1 MKRNSGLQ
9 KRWLRNTLSILFA
22 IVLLCVIALSI
33 MVAAYYYSSMEA
45 GMEAKARTSTS
56 FFDNYVRQ
64 SYNEYYQSC
73 AKFAQS
79 FDSKDQMELQFVNT
93 NNRIVASSYGVYS
106 GMAGVTS
113 DIREAIETKA
123 IASYT
128 GTNPATGER
137 IMAVSSP
144 LIYTNGEVIGV
155 LRYVTSL
162 RRADRQIMLFSLCAA
177 LVGLIVLLVVYVSGR
192 YFVKSIL
199 VPVQELTTTAKRI
212 SAGSY
217 GVQIP
222 RKSDD
227 EIGELTDTINE
238 MSEKI
243 SRAEKMQSEFVSSV
257 SHELRTPLTA
267 ISGWSETLLSA
278 GAGVDS
284 AEARRGLSIIQREAA
299 RLTDMVEELLEFTRL
314 QDGRFTLNVV
324 PCDLRTE
331 FEKDYHRIIGSASFR
346 RLQDKTQVFPLDKS
360 DFVRTRLTHSM
371 ETSALAKQLA
381 TMITANIR
389 KNKSGT
395 PYAMTEDEARDAANA
410 VMCAGLL
417 HDIGNPPFGHFGEV
431 VIGDWFK
438 SHLDRLSYKGRPL
451 SQWLDRQMKAD
462 LCHFEG
468 NAQALR
474 LLTKVYRVDSAFGMD
489 LMPAVLNTLV
499 KYPVDSTRVDKASAN
514 VKLHKL
520 GYYKAEEALFG
531 ATGTRTVEG
540 FCRHPLTYIL
550 EAADDIA
557 YATAD
562 LEDAYKKGL
571 FTLDEFERF
580 FRDTLEAKKDDWGLN
595 GG

>member
-199 VPVQELTTTAKRI
+199 VPVQELTATAKRI

-331 FEKDYHRIIGSASFR
+331 FEDTVFMYGSRLRQEGIVLDYLENDDDIPEIPCDSAAHEAGLPEYSGQCRQAR
-346 RLQDKTQVFPLDKS
+346 RRGRQDHGRDLPGERRRAGLRRHPHPRLRPRHSRRGAAARKKEILQGQPP
-360 DFVRTRLTHSM
+360 RRAAAA
-371 ETSALAKQLA
+371 SALRSAKRSSRC
-381 TMITANIR
+381 TTACSTSPNAEGGGAVVTIR
-389 KNKSGT
+389 L
-395 PYAMTEDEARDAANA
+395 P
-410 VMCAGLL
+410 
-417 HDIGNPPFGHFGEV
+417 I
-431 VIGDWFK
+431 
-438 SHLDRLSYKGRPL
+438 
-451 SQWLDRQMKAD
+451 
-462 LCHFEG
+462 
-468 NAQALR
+468 
-474 LLTKVYRVDSAFGMD
+474 
-489 LMPAVLNTLV
+489 
-499 KYPVDSTRVDKASAN
+499 
-514 VKLHKL
+514 
-520 GYYKAEEALFG
+520 AEQ
-531 ATGTRTVEG
+531 
-540 FCRHPLTYIL
+540 
-550 EAADDIA
+550 
-557 YATAD
+557 
-562 LEDAYKKGL
+562 
-571 FTLDEFERF
+571 
-580 FRDTLEAKKDDWGLN
+580 
-595 GG
+595 

>member
-79 FDSKDQMELQFVNT
+79 FDSKDQMELQFVNM

-199 VPVQELTTTAKRI
+199 VPVQELTATAKRI

-331 FEKDYHRIIGSASFR
+331 FEDTVFMYGS
-346 RLQDKTQVFPLDKS
+346 RLRQEGIVLD
-360 DFVRTRLTHSM
+360 
-371 ETSALAKQLA
+371 
-381 TMITANIR
+381 
-389 KNKSGT
+389 
-395 PYAMTEDEARDAANA
+395 
-410 VMCAGLL
+410 
-417 HDIGNPPFGHFGEV
+417 
-431 VIGDWFK
+431 
-438 SHLDRLSYKGRPL
+438 LSL
-451 SQWLDRQMKAD
+451 I
-462 LCHFEG
+462 H
-468 NAQALR
+468 
-474 LLTKVYRVDSAFGMD
+474 
-489 LMPAVLNTLV
+489 
-499 KYPVDSTRVDKASAN
+499 
-514 VKLHKL
+514 
-520 GYYKAEEALFG
+520 
-531 ATGTRTVEG
+531 
-540 FCRHPLTYIL
+540 I
-550 EAADDIA
+550 
-557 YATAD
+557 
-562 LEDAYKKGL
+562 
-571 FTLDEFERF
+571 
-580 FRDTLEAKKDDWGLN
+580 
-595 GG
+595 

>member
-199 VPVQELTTTAKRI
+199 VPVQELTATAKRI

-278 GAGVDS
+278 C
-284 AEARRGLSIIQREAA
+284 
-299 RLTDMVEELLEFTRL
+299 LL
-314 QDGRFTLNVV
+314 
-324 PCDLRTE
+324 
-331 FEKDYHRIIGSASFR
+331 Y
-346 RLQDKTQVFPLDKS
+346 
-360 DFVRTRLTHSM
+360 
-371 ETSALAKQLA
+371 TSP
-381 TMITANIR
+381 
-389 KNKSGT
+389 S
-395 PYAMTEDEARDAANA
+395 PRDA
-410 VMCAGLL
+410 
-417 HDIGNPPFGHFGEV
+417 
-431 VIGDWFK
+431 
-438 SHLDRLSYKGRPL
+438 
-451 SQWLDRQMKAD
+451 
-462 LCHFEG
+462 
-468 NAQALR
+468 
-474 LLTKVYRVDSAFGMD
+474 
-489 LMPAVLNTLV
+489 
-499 KYPVDSTRVDKASAN
+499 
-514 VKLHKL
+514 
-520 GYYKAEEALFG
+520 
-531 ATGTRTVEG
+531 
-540 FCRHPLTYIL
+540 
-550 EAADDIA
+550 
-557 YATAD
+557 
-562 LEDAYKKGL
+562 
-571 FTLDEFERF
+571 
-580 FRDTLEAKKDDWGLN
+580 
-595 GG
+595 

>member
-199 VPVQELTTTAKRI
+199 VPVQELTATAKRI

-267 ISGWSETLLSA
+267 ISGWSETLLA
-278 GAGVDS
+278 GGGEDPEEVMQ
-284 AEARRGLSIIQREAA
+284 GLTIIQKEAG
-299 RLTDMVEELLEFTRL
+299 RLTRMVEELLDFARIESGRMKLEVENFDLSIELYEAVYMYENLLRKSGIRL
-314 QDGRFTLNVV
+314 NYDEDVEANYFVNGDR
-324 PCDLRTE
+324 
-331 FEKDYHRIIGSASFR
+331 HRM
-346 RLQDKTQVFPLDKS
+346 KQVFLNILDNAAKYGG
-360 DFVRTRLTHSM
+360 DGKRIDIRLVRDGGNLVATVRDYGQGIPEAELPFVK
-371 ETSALAKQLA
+371 EK
-381 TMITANIR
+381 
-389 KNKSGT
+389 
-395 PYAMTEDEARDAANA
+395 
-410 VMCAGLL
+410 
-417 HDIGNPPFGHFGEV
+417 F
-431 VIGDWFK
+431 
-438 SHLDRLSYKGRPL
+438 YKGSSKQRGSGIGL
-451 SQWLDRQMKAD
+451 AVTEEIVALHGGTLDI
-462 LCHFEG
+462 
-468 NAQALR
+468 
-474 LLTKVYRVDSAFGMD
+474 
-489 LMPAVLNTLV
+489 
-499 KYPVDSTRVDKASAN
+499 ASA
-514 VKLHKL
+514 VGEGTTVTVTLPSA
-520 GYYKAEEALFG
+520 KAEEALGITG
-531 ATGTRTVEG
+531 APSRTEEE
-540 FCRHPLTYIL
+540 P
-550 EAADDIA
+550 
-557 YATAD
+557 
-562 LEDAYKKGL
+562 
-571 FTLDEFERF
+571 
-580 FRDTLEAKKDDWGLN
+580 
-595 GG
+595 

>member
-199 VPVQELTTTAKRI
+199 VPVQELTATAKRI

-257 SHELRTPLTA
+257 SHELRTPLTNIRSYAETIRDAGDELPRELENSFLDIVINESDRMTHIVQDLLTLSRLDSGRSEMNMARFDFGAA
-267 ISGWSETLLSA
+267 I
-278 GAGVDS
+278 DS
-284 AEARRGLSIIQREAA
+284 VLRSIELEARRHGHE
-299 RLTDMVEELLEFTRL
+299 LTHDYHDLPMIMGDR
-314 QDGRFTLNVV
+314 GRIEQVMLNV
-324 PCDLRTE
+324 L
-331 FEKDYHRIIGSASFR
+331 G
-346 RLQDKTQVFPLDKS
+346 
-360 DFVRTRLTHSM
+360 
-371 ETSALAKQLA
+371 
-381 TMITANIR
+381 
-389 KNKSGT
+389 
-395 PYAMTEDEARDAANA
+395 NA
-410 VMCAGLL
+410 VRYTPDGGHIRVTAGTVGERVWMEVA
-417 HDIGNPPFGHFGEV
+417 DDGIGIP
-431 VIGDWFK
+431 
-438 SHLDRLSYKGRPL
+438 
-451 SQWLDRQMKAD
+451 KAD
-462 LCHFEG
+462 RSRIFE
-468 NAQALR
+468 R
-474 LLTKVYRVDSAFGMD
+474 FY
-489 LMPAVLNTLV
+489 
-499 KYPVDSTRVDKASAN
+499 RVDKARSRESGGTG
-514 VKLHKL
+514 L
-520 GYYKAEEALFG
+520 GLSIATEIVQRHNGTLSLVDREGPGTTVRLELPIRQSEVGG
-531 ATGTRTVEG
+531 AQEG
-540 FCRHPLTYIL
+540 
-550 EAADDIA
+550 
-557 YATAD
+557 
-562 LEDAYKKGL
+562 G
-571 FTLDEFERF
+571 
-580 FRDTLEAKKDDWGLN
+580 N
-595 GG
+595 G